1 MTKFV
6 FAAVIAVLAFAL
18 YSIPSHSKDEG
29 PSQGAGAA
37 PAAPA
42 PTPGASGQ
50 IQEPR
55 KAERSRTA
63 QRKTE
68 RTKTPQAPV
77 EQPKTDVTK

>member
-29 PSQGAGAA
+29 MPAKGAGAA
-37 PAAPA
+37 PAPA
-42 PTPGASGQ
+42 PGASGQ